1 MRNGF
6 IIYTNKKMSATYV
19 CKNGSL
25 KVF

>member
-6 IIYTNKKMSATYV
+6 IIYTNKKMSVTYV